1 MNILKVKIFKF
12 KKTKKPEQNSSVSRA
27 LVPYVFLHLICFIL
41 YVLSCLTCV
50 QSSPYQ
56 RCCQAL
62 RVCCPT
68 CCLVSCSL
76 FSLCCHTS
84 RASSPICL
92 HIPCACF
99 VLVVDDLSINSC
111 LRKILYLNYTRFLVK
126 FKNNTNIYIEYT

>member
-1 MNILKVKIFKF
+1 MLLCPMF
-12 KKTKKPEQNSSVSRA
+12 
-27 LVPYVFLHLICFIL
+27 LVPYVFLHLICFML

-56 RCCQAL
+56 RCSQAL

-76 FSLCCHTS
+76 FSLYCHTS

-99 VLVVDDLSINSC
+99 VLVVDALSINYC
-111 LRKILYLNYTRFLVK
+111 LRKILYLNYTGFLVK
-126 FKNNTNIYIEYT
+126 FKNNTHTYIYIYIYNT